1 MNQVFRY
8 STRSVTGIETCEPD
22 PFEELIHI
30 DMSVLMKTIERHNQE
45 KNNIFGYLPMM
56 CRLSPCQLGALNA
69 QSFVERMNSCAKLI
83 VGEKRTGLK
92 HELIDKLVILRMN
105 LKFMI
110 YCRGKHGS
118 IGKVNEVQNVIGN
131 DEEIYVNNDD

>member
-1 MNQVFRY
+1 MAEDN
-8 STRSVTGIETCEPD
+8 VTAPAASAA
-22 PFEELIHI
+22 P
-30 DMSVLMKTIERHNQE
+30 
-45 KNNIFGYLPMM
+45 
-56 CRLSPCQLGALNA
+56 A
-69 QSFVERMNSCAKLI
+69 
-83 VGEKRTGLK
+83 VGEKRSLK

>member
-1 MNQVFRY
+1 
-8 STRSVTGIETCEPD
+8 
-22 PFEELIHI
+22 
-30 DMSVLMKTIERHNQE
+30 MKRIERHN
-45 KNNIFGYLPMM
+45 KDNNNIFGYLPMM

-83 VGEKRTGLK
+83 VGEKRTRLN

-110 YCRGKHGS
+110 YCRGKHAS
-118 IGKVNEVQNVIGN
+118 IGKVNEVQNDMGN
-131 DEEIYVNNDD
+131 DEDIYVDEYD

>member
-1 MNQVFRY
+1 MAVHGTCY
-8 STRSVTGIETCEPD
+8 LVSTRIMSRNSERWAVCEPS
-22 PFEELIHI
+22 L
-30 DMSVLMKTIERHNQE
+30 SYGTIS
-45 KNNIFGYLPMM
+45 F
-56 CRLSPCQLGALNA
+56 LSPCQLGALNA

-83 VGEKRTGLK
+83 VGEKRTNLR

>member
-1 MNQVFRY
+1 
-8 STRSVTGIETCEPD
+8 
-22 PFEELIHI
+22 
-30 DMSVLMKTIERHNQE
+30 
-45 KNNIFGYLPMM
+45 MM
-56 CRLSPCQLGALNA
+56 CRLSPCQLVALNA